1 MPKKTFNT
9 DLTALIKKFKKNDVI
24 AEIEKEY
31 QRQAATTVP
40 LSLIDDNSFIKR
52 VPLKKEVVE
61 RMAKSLEE
69 KGIYNP
75 LVIRPRSHHYEL
87 ILGRR
92 RYFGAKKANL
102 KTVPVIITEAEDE
115 EVLLMLLADN
125 RDMRDGNMIEMGYI
139 YEALVTKFHYTQ
151 QMLGELSHQS
161 RSQVTN
167 TLRLLKLPDNVI
179 REVAVGK
186 LSYGHA
192 RALAPLSEDEIN
204 EMVSL
209 IHKNHL
215 SVRDTE
221 ILSKKSLDKTDFI
234 GPKVEE
240 NPLLKT
246 FGITNLI
253 QEKERLLLTF
263 KSEELQ
269 KSFLEQIK
277 KLTDK

>member
-1 MPKKTFNT
+1 
-9 DLTALIKKFKKNDVI
+9 
-24 AEIEKEY
+24 
-31 QRQAATTVP
+31 
-40 LSLIDDNSFIKR
+40 
-52 VPLKKEVVE
+52 
-61 RMAKSLEE
+61 
-69 KGIYNP
+69 
-75 LVIRPRSHHYEL
+75 
-87 ILGRR
+87 
-92 RYFGAKKANL
+92 
-102 KTVPVIITEAEDE
+102 
-115 EVLLMLLADN
+115 
-125 RDMRDGNMIEMGYI
+125 MIEMGYI

-234 GPKVEE
+234 ESKVEE

-246 FGITNLI
+246 FGITNII